1 MHGTSK
7 FVKLFFIFGVKK
19 WTRRWGK
26 NIRCTCSH
34 ESILC
39 RPESYFPSDIHLGG
53 VTLSVMLHTSLYV
66 QCYFNKA
73 KNKKKGGG
81 RGNKKAKEKNQQ
93 KKIRPSQTRSIS
105 IITYDIHKW
114 WKFSKFCFNLNRT
127 RYAGA
132 RGTTTNKIRD
142 SFKFFEWEQETH
154 SFISISCYWYIR
166 WCSEEQ

>member
-1 MHGTSK
+1 MNQKIRS
-7 FVKLFFIFGVKK
+7 
-19 WTRRWGK
+19 RRWGK
-26 NIRCTCSH
+26 NIWCTCSH

-39 RPESYFPSDIHLGG
+39 RPESYFPTDIHLGG
-53 VTLSVMLHTSLYV
+53 LTLSVMLHTSLYILAMG
-66 QCYFNKA
+66 YFSKA
-73 KNKKKGGG
+73 KKK
-81 RGNKKAKEKNQQ
+81 RGETKKRKRKTSR